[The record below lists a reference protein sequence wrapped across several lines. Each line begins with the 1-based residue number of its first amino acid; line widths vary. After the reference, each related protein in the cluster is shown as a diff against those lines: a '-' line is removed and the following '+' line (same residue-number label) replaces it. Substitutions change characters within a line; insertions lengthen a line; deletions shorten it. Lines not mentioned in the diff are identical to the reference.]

1 MIHPSKTPIN
11 ISSQHN
17 SLVSLQPVS
26 GLLTVWSAFQKFVL
40 VKGDVLRERATPEN
54 EDIVQMMCALR
65 FFLLLSLAATT
76 VATKEKRSSGCLGI
90 MLAQGCVVTGNQLF
104 VNGYFVRN
112 LSAEE
117 MKEFD
122 QYKDQLQSYKQSL
135 NQISQNWQKQALSN
149 LPIPPKSPHF
159 CSGNVTTQYVFDG
172 CIVQDNKVYVGGN
185 FARDLTPDEVSQL
198 QNYAQQVDA
207 YEQYLTSTVKQRV
220 SSFFNSFDFGQQQQA
235 NSTESTVPSTTTSAP
250 VPVPVAPD
258 FCTSIL

>member
-1 MIHPSKTPIN
+1 
-11 ISSQHN
+11 
-17 SLVSLQPVS
+17 
-26 GLLTVWSAFQKFVL
+26 
-40 VKGDVLRERATPEN
+40 
-54 EDIVQMMCALR
+54 MMCALR

-90 MLAQGCVVTGNQLF
+90 MLAQGCVVTVLYKCLFEYVILYNIYRENLTFQGNQLF

-207 YEQYLTSTVKQRV
+207 YEQYLTSTVKQV
-220 SSFFNSFDFGQQQQA
+220 SALNSRFFFDELLA
-235 NSTESTVPSTTTSAP
+235 
-250 VPVPVAPD
+250 
-258 FCTSIL
+258 